1 VRVAFV
7 IKDVTQVTVSIVGS
21 ASGDAEPAERSVGS
35 MKELVEQMLSIYI
48 RSFIPA
54 DSLAPAR

>member
-1 VRVAFV
+1 V